1 LTRQFTVARKMVCIL
16 AAAVGVLLYASAHAA
31 PTSNGDSPDTSSAAA
46 PFHGHFHEALGGGFL
61 PAQRIT
67 NFDEIRSRT
76 EYSATGF
83 FDEAAVEAALLT
95 ADVRASVGGQVRAL
109 SLQYVPVGESAWNL
123 DSRLDTSQSDP
134 AGGVHHM
141 SSGELPLASRRGRD
155 VAGER
160 EVLLRNSDPL
170 ARARVTLGKEWL
182 FVYADVGTP
191 DSTLGWQALVGIRV
205 GQDARLLGGWRHTTY
220 FFSPGKDFDAL
231 DFEGPFLGAQR
242 SW

>member
-1 LTRQFTVARKMVCIL
+1 MICIL
-16 AAAVGVLLYASAHAA
+16 AAAVGVLLFASAQAA
-31 PTSNGDSPDTSSAAA
+31 PASNGDSADASSVAA
-46 PFHGHFHEALGGGFL
+46 PFYGHFHQTLAVGFF
-61 PAQRIT
+61 PAQRTT

-76 EYSATGF
+76 EYSATVF

-95 ADVRASVGGQVRAL
+95 ADVGAPVGGQVRAL
-109 SLQYVPVGESAWNL
+109 SVQHHPVGGESASSLNP
-123 DSRLDTSQSDP
+123 RLDTSQSDP
-134 AGGVHHM
+134 AGRVHHI
-141 SSGELPLASRRGRD
+141 SGGDLPLTSDRGRD